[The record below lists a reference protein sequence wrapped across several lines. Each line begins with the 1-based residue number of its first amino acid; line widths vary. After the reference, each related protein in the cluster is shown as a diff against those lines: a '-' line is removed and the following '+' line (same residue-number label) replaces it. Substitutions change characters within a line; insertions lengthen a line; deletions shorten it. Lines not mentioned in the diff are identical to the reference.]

1 MKSKIL
7 AMLFALVS
15 VVAMGQEV
23 IVDTVMTDSVMTDS
37 VAADSVK
44 ADTYVKQEGMT
55 VYAEIRD
62 HFTHDPVKM
71 RCVTLL
77 MAADSALVDTVS
89 TYFENEGD
97 YKSSHLYKGFKEAG
111 KYLFKLEADGYQT
124 MYVPFELKKIYKRE
138 LYRELKPIY
147 MRPLPKKNEMMLDEV
162 VVKATKLK
170 FYMDGDTLVYDA
182 DAFNLSEG
190 SMLGE
195 LMKKLPGVEV
205 EKGGVI
211 SVNGKQIDAL
221 LLNGKDFFDSDRE
234 LLLEN
239 MPSYMV
245 KNVQA
250 YERAPESVKGK
261 PEEKT
266 TKKEL
271 VMNVKL
277 KKEYAK
283 GWIANAE
290 GGAGATFFRND
301 EGDFDTKFLGRLFG
315 MRFTDRSRVV
325 LFANANNLNDYR
337 TPGEKGEWTP
347 LQQSEGLR
355 TIYKAGGNF
364 RTEGKDDQY
373 RYQGSF
379 ESSYSHTDN
388 TSNSSSA
395 TFLEGGDTYGRSQSA
410 SRQYEWEVRTEHS
423 LTLDRSEAWANLIK
437 GLYLHF
443 RPSLNYRK
451 WNRRSQSASVTLS
464 EDVAEQLG
472 KAWLD
477 SIMAPDASGLLKQYA
492 INRTLSQNKDTGHWL
507 NSSTS
512 YYMNFRP
519 AHNDYIS
526 FVVDGDYQF
535 SESEG
540 KSYDH
545 YRLDYPKGQ
554 QETDFRNRYTPS
566 LNRSHVATINSQANF
581 WLDEKRRHC
590 ITPGYTFN
598 YNYDKNNRSLYL
610 LNQLEGWN
618 DTETHALGTLPSMDE
633 MLTTLDA
640 NNSSSSISTTHRQQ
654 PSLGYSYAPPS
665 DSTYQQISFTFSLP
679 MSHETLDYHRGT
691 QVDTLMTRNTTFLTF
706 RLGYNYYKW
715 ESGRQF
721 YVDYGIET
729 QAPSMTSLLN
739 IRDDSN
745 PLYITL
751 GNPNLKNTRRHS
763 LYANYQDHL
772 GKTMLNAYLNAGVV
786 ENAVASGFIYNKE
799 TGVRTVMPDNVN
811 GNWSVNVSSSA
822 DFPID
827 KNDKWRVK
835 ERLDYNHTN
844 SVDLSGTNASM
855 SATKSVVVSN
865 YVTEDLTLT
874 WRPSDKLELG
884 AQGKL
889 DYQHSGS
896 DRENFTTINAFT
908 YQYGVRGQVELPW
921 NMQVATDLTM
931 YSRRG
936 YSEASMNTNELV
948 WNARVSKRLPK
959 QNLTILFDGFDLLGN
974 LSNVRR
980 YINAQARSETFYNV
994 IPSYGLLHVIYRF
1007 NKEPKKK
1014 EGGK

>member
-1 MKSKIL
+1 
-7 AMLFALVS
+7 MLFALVS

-23 IVDTVMTDSVMTDS
+23 KVDTVVTDSVVTDSVMTDS

-221 LLNGKDFFDSDRE
+221 LLNGKDFFNSDRE

-301 EGDFDTKFLGRLFG
+301 EGNFDTKFLGRLFG

-423 LTLDRSEAWANLIK
+423 LTLDRNEAWANLIK

-451 WNRRSQSASVTLS
+451 WNRRSQSASVTLL
-464 EDVAEQLG
+464 EDVAEQ
-472 KAWLD
+472 
-477 SIMAPDASGLLKQYA
+477 
-492 INRTLSQNKDTGHWL
+492 
-507 NSSTS
+507 
-512 YYMNFRP
+512 
-519 AHNDYIS
+519 
-526 FVVDGDYQF
+526 
-535 SESEG
+535 
-540 KSYDH
+540 
-545 YRLDYPKGQ
+545 
-554 QETDFRNRYTPS
+554 
-566 LNRSHVATINSQANF
+566 
-581 WLDEKRRHC
+581 
-590 ITPGYTFN
+590 
-598 YNYDKNNRSLYL
+598 
-610 LNQLEGWN
+610 
-618 DTETHALGTLPSMDE
+618 
-633 MLTTLDA
+633 
-640 NNSSSSISTTHRQQ
+640 
-654 PSLGYSYAPPS
+654 
-665 DSTYQQISFTFSLP
+665 
-679 MSHETLDYHRGT
+679 
-691 QVDTLMTRNTTFLTF
+691 
-706 RLGYNYYKW
+706 
-715 ESGRQF
+715 
-721 YVDYGIET
+721 
-729 QAPSMTSLLN
+729 
-739 IRDDSN
+739 
-745 PLYITL
+745 
-751 GNPNLKNTRRHS
+751 
-763 LYANYQDHL
+763 
-772 GKTMLNAYLNAGVV
+772 
-786 ENAVASGFIYNKE
+786 
-799 TGVRTVMPDNVN
+799 
-811 GNWSVNVSSSA
+811 
-822 DFPID
+822 
-827 KNDKWRVK
+827 
-835 ERLDYNHTN
+835 
-844 SVDLSGTNASM
+844 
-855 SATKSVVVSN
+855 
-865 YVTEDLTLT
+865 
-874 WRPSDKLELG
+874 
-884 AQGKL
+884 
-889 DYQHSGS
+889 
-896 DRENFTTINAFT
+896 
-908 YQYGVRGQVELPW
+908 
-921 NMQVATDLTM
+921 
-931 YSRRG
+931 
-936 YSEASMNTNELV
+936 
-948 WNARVSKRLPK
+948 
-959 QNLTILFDGFDLLGN
+959 
-974 LSNVRR
+974 
-980 YINAQARSETFYNV
+980 
-994 IPSYGLLHVIYRF
+994 
-1007 NKEPKKK
+1007 
-1014 EGGK
+1014 